1 MNDTPSQT
9 IHITTQVVYKP
20 RRVPPFQNA
29 VLEWT
34 PDDRVRLTVYE
45 DGADPRVVADAP
57 VTDIK
62 TFTVFQGVLQLKIGS
77 ASYLLEVKNWVEAEG
92 AAGVPGDDT
101 SLTHV
106 DSSENLATLAVWT
119 NQLRARHIAVKALGL
134 KWMIGV
140 MVILAAVIIAGA
152 FILDALVG

>member
-1 MNDTPSQT
+1 MNDTPSRT
-9 IHITTQVVYKP
+9 LHITTQVVYKP

-45 DGADPRVVADAP
+45 DDTTPQVVVDAP

-62 TFTVFQGVLQLKIGS
+62 AFTVFQGVLQLKIGS
-77 ASYLLEVKNWVEAEG
+77 TSYLLEVKNWAETESG
-92 AAGVPGDDT
+92 ATARGDTAGLVR
-101 SLTHV
+101 V
-106 DSSENLATLAVWT
+106 DSGENLASLAAWT
-119 NQLRARHIAVKALGL
+119 HQLRARHIAVKALGF

-140 MVILAAVIIAGA
+140 MVILAVAIIAGA
-152 FILDALVG
+152 FVMDALFG